1 MTTPFSDYF
10 SDKQIQSINES
21 IAPINV
27 WEGAVSSGK
36 TYSSLWR
43 FHEETDIG
51 PDGPYCIITKT
62 YDTFKRNLIPILEDI
77 LGRHIRYFSGKREV
91 YFKDKLVHVIG
102 CADERAEQKIRGTT
116 FAGAYVDEATL
127 IPESAFKMLQSRLR
141 IPHAKLFCTTNPDS
155 PYHWFKKDYLSGNP
169 DVKSWQFLMDDN
181 PFITEDYKDYLKR
194 QYKGLW
200 YQRYIQGQ
208 WVQAEGA
215 IYEFFDEKYHVIDYP
230 RSNATY
236 YIVGVDYGT
245 INPCAYVLVGYN
257 PHRTPN
263 LWVEDEYYY
272 NSRAKQR
279 QKTDGELAD
288 DLQAFIAGKRV
299 EAIYIDPSAASFK
312 VELVRRG
319 VDNICDANN
328 DVNNGIGFLGMRLN
342 EESFKI
348 CRKCTNLIQEFQSY
362 VWDEK
367 AAKMGVEKPKKE
379 NDHLLDALRYAVFSH
394 FFGQEGAPTS
404 PQELEKRWRETR
416 LLGPDL
422 PPQFQNPQNLGYN
435 PMGMGFN

>member
-1 MTTPFSDYF
+1 MTQPLSDYF
-10 SDKQIQSINES
+10 SEKQLISINES

-36 TYSSLWR
+36 TYASLWR

-77 LGRHIRYFSGKREV
+77 LGRHVRYFSGKREV
-91 YFKDKLVHVIG
+91 YFKDKLIHVIG

-141 IPHAKLFCTTNPDS
+141 IPNAKLFCTTNPDS
-155 PYHWFKKDYLSGNP
+155 PYHWFRKDYLEGNS

-181 PFITEDYKDYLKR
+181 PFITQDYKDYLKR

-200 YQRYIQGQ
+200 YQRYIEGK

-215 IYEFFDEKYHVIDYP
+215 VYEFFDEKYHVIAHP
-230 RSNATY
+230 GFAATY

-245 INPCAYVLVGYN
+245 INPCAFVLIGFN
-257 PHRTPN
+257 PNRSPN
-263 LWVEDEYYY
+263 LWVEDEFYY
-272 NSRAKQR
+272 NSRVKQR

-288 DLQAFIAGKRV
+288 DLQTFIGGKNV
-299 EAIYIDPSAASFK
+299 QAIYIDPSAASFK
-312 VELVRRG
+312 VELARRG
-319 VDNICDANN
+319 VDRVCDANN
-328 DVNNGIGFLGMRLN
+328 DVNNGIGFVGMKLN

-348 CRKCTNLIQEFQSY
+348 CRNCTNLIQEFQSY

-367 AAKMGVEKPKKE
+367 AARMGVEKPKKE
-379 NDHLLDALRYAVFSH
+379 NDHALDALRYALFTH
-394 FFGQEGAPTS
+394 FFGADIGPIS
-404 PQELEKRWRETR
+404 PQEIEKRWREATQG
-416 LLGPDL
+416 GPDL
-422 PPQFQNPQNLGYN
+422 PPP
-435 PMGMGFN
+435 FNQPNDPRFRF

>member
-1 MTTPFSDYF
+1 MASPISDFFSP
-10 SDKQIQSINES
+10 KQIQSINES

-36 TYSSLWR
+36 TYASLWR

-51 PDGPYCIITKT
+51 PEGPYAIITKT
-62 YDTFKRNLIPILEDI
+62 YDTFKRNLMPILEDI
-77 LGRHIRYFSGKREV
+77 LGRHVRYFSGKREV

-155 PYHWFKKDYLSGNP
+155 PYHWFRKDYLVDNP

-181 PFITEDYKDYLKR
+181 PFITTDYKDYLKR

-200 YQRYIQGQ
+200 FKRYILGQ

-215 IYEFFDEKYHVIDYP
+215 VYEFFDEKIHVVDDTYRP
-230 RSNATY
+230 ATS

-245 INPCAYVLVGYN
+245 INPCAFVLVGYN
-257 PHRTPN
+257 PNRSPN
-263 LWVEDEYYY
+263 LWVENEFYY
-272 NSRAKQR
+272 NSRLKQR

-288 DLQAFIAGKRV
+288 DLQQFISGKRID
-299 EAIYIDPSAASFK
+299 AIYIDPSAASFK
-312 VELVRRG
+312 VELSRRG
-319 VDNICDANN
+319 VDNVFDANN
-328 DVNNGIGFLGMRLN
+328 DVINGIRFVGMRLN
-342 EESFKI
+342 ETSFKI

-362 VWDEK
+362 VWDTK
-367 AAKMGVEKPKKE
+367 AAEHGVEKPKKE
-379 NDHLLDALRYAVFSH
+379 NDHALDATRYALYTH
-394 FFGQEGAPTS
+394 FFGQDGGASS
-404 PQELEKRWRETR
+404 PQDLERRWRETR
-416 LLGPDL
+416 MLGPDL
-422 PPQFQNPQNLGYN
+422 PPQFQNPNDGGY
-435 PMGMGFN
+435 PRF